1 MTKPA
6 GTPRKRPEPRQR
18 KLDARAAQDLGRLTS
33 LTLSPP
39 TLRSEIDA
47 AASSTWPTPPESTP
61 TTKTSDSAPLRSFYL
76 GSTSYASVFAE
87 DGPLP
92 NSMHQQPSERMSMT
106 PSSVSSRNMG
116 TRHCQMAI
124 GHSVI
129 SRLSP
134 FSFYEKAVLNYF
146 DTSIGSG
153 YMCSLVKTLLA
164 PLRQDLER
172 ISAPGADVGQMYADI
187 TKNTAKPMKVP
198 SNMLPSEWH
207 TLLTGRNL
215 RWETIGLILSIATST
230 AQYTNPKDPIFML
243 ADGST
248 LAKDEYIEDM
258 LQATNDCITLCQV
271 HGAVNDVMVWLL
283 LGNMNVVSSAYG
295 DNCAYPPHN
304 HRDILM
310 LVRSWHLEADRRSHI
325 SSIRHGYALRIR
337 HRRVRASIPSRD
349 AKKDARYN
357 ISLRQSTCSLFRKT
371 THDDVEI

>member
-18 KLDARAAQDLGRLTS
+18 KLDARAAQGLGRLTS

-47 AASSTWPTPPESTP
+47 TASNSWPTPPESTP
-61 TTKTSDSAPLRSFYL
+61 TTKSSDAAPLRSFYL
-76 GSTSYASVFAE
+76 GSTSYASVFAD

-92 NSMHQQPSERMSMT
+92 DTMHQQPSERISMT

-134 FSFYEKAVLNYF
+134 FSFYEKAMMNYF
-146 DTSIGSG
+146 ETAIGSAF
-153 YMCSLVKTLLA
+153 MCPLIKTLLA

-172 ISAPGADVGQMYADI
+172 ITAPGADVGQIYAEI
-187 TKNTAKPMKVP
+187 TRNTAKPMKVP
-198 SNMLPSEWH
+198 LTMLPSEWH
-207 TLLTGRNL
+207 RLFTGSNL

-230 AQYTNPKDPIFML
+230 AQYTNPKDPIFTL
-243 ADGST
+243 PDGSNI
-248 LAKDEYIEDM
+248 AKDGYIEDM
-258 LQATNDCITLCQV
+258 LQASNDCITLCQV

-283 LGNMNVVSSAYG
+283 LSNMNVVSTLYG
-295 DNCAYPPHN
+295 DNCVYYSHVCCVVLTVIRP
-304 HRDILM
+304 R
-310 LVRSWHLEADRRSHI
+310 HLATDWGNNI
-325 SSIRHGYALRIR
+325 SSICHRYALRVR
-337 HRRVRASIPSRD
+337 HRRV
-349 AKKDARYN
+349 
-357 ISLRQSTCSLFRKT
+357 
-371 THDDVEI
+371 